1 MREDLLKE
9 QLMRY
14 ATDGAERASQ
24 PEVAVIR
31 RRGRRHYQR
40 LAALAVAGALVV
52 AGGVGLGLGLGRAGS
67 AVPVVNQPRPPTTIP
82 GPAVTGRMPETFVAG
97 IDGRVAVFS
106 TRTGRIVRTLWGPD
120 PAAPQVYAVGSS
132 PDRRTVYF
140 SAAGPSDPCDRSGI
154 FRVPFDGGPATTLVP
169 GEYAEGLITT
179 SADGSRL
186 AYLGGA
192 CPYTGRFQ
200 VVLRDAGGAL
210 LRRWTATSGGVGF
223 LHGDI
228 SLSPDGRLLAAP
240 VHDEATGQS
249 VGLRVLDAAL
259 GSSVA
264 DGRPLHAPDRGCELV
279 NAAFHPR
286 DGQLAAFERCLR
298 SGAVPR
304 FRLVYLDPASG
315 RVRGRS
321 FAFDDRS
328 GADLTIESTD
338 FDRGGRWL
346 LYAVGSYDPMDSQEP
361 RPETGTWWHGA
372 GRRVR
377 VHDDQRIGSGDASQ
391 LITSTFPSW

>member
-1 MREDLLKE
+1 
-9 QLMRY
+9 
-14 ATDGAERASQ
+14 
-24 PEVAVIR
+24 
-31 RRGRRHYQR
+31 
-40 LAALAVAGALVV
+40 
-52 AGGVGLGLGLGRAGS
+52 
-67 AVPVVNQPRPPTTIP
+67 
-82 GPAVTGRMPETFVAG
+82 
-97 IDGRVAVFS
+97 
-106 TRTGRIVRTLWGPD
+106 
-120 PAAPQVYAVGSS
+120 
-132 PDRRTVYF
+132 
-140 SAAGPSDPCDRSGI
+140 
-154 FRVPFDGGPATTLVP
+154 VP

-192 CPYTGRFQ
+192 CPFTGRFQ
-200 VVLRDAGGAL
+200 VVLRDAGGPL

-223 LHGDI
+223 LHGGI

-240 VHDEATGQS
+240 VYDETSGQS
-249 VGLRVLDAAL
+249 VGLRVLDAAS

-304 FRLVYLDPASG
+304 FRLVSLDPAS
-315 RVRGRS
+315 
-321 FAFDDRS
+321 
-328 GADLTIESTD
+328 
-338 FDRGGRWL
+338 GRWL
-346 LYAVGSYDPMDSQEP
+346 LYAVGSHDPMGSQEP
-361 RPETGTWWHGA
+361 RPETGTWWHGD